1 MQQVVEAEECDR
13 VIRRKG
19 LEDIQNVSHTR
30 EELWQRKINK
40 SKRQLIPR
48 WQTSDQ
54 KPTLQDF

>member
-1 MQQVVEAEECDR
+1 MQQEVEADECDR

-19 LEDIQNVSHTR
+19 LEDIQNVSNTR

-40 SKRQLIPR
+40 SKRQLNSR

-54 KPTLQDF
+54 KMQDF